1 MTLPALPSL
10 LLPHPPCPA
19 PATSAIHTGTDHRHW
34 RRRASILA
42 TTLALHLPGSLYAD
56 GLPELGDDAGGE
68 LTFQTERQLGRQVMN
83 EIRLREPTYLDDPE
97 IEGYLNRL
105 GRRLVTA
112 SPEPGISFHFFALN
126 DRMINA
132 FALLG
137 GYIGVNTGLLLTAQ
151 SESEVASVLAHEI
164 AHVTQRHLA
173 RGMAEQKR
181 LSVAT
186 LAAMAA
192 AILASRANAQVSS
205 AAVASAGAGMT
216 QAQLGFSREFER
228 EADRIGFQIL
238 EKAGFDVHGMGDFFG
253 RLQQMTR
260 VYENNAPA
268 YLRTHPLTLERITDM
283 QNRAQTLRYR
293 QVADSTDFHLVRA
306 KLRASQ
312 GTPAEAV
319 LEFQRLIREGKYP
332 LAGAAQYGLAVAL
345 ARQRNWRAAEQAL
358 LAARQ
363 NLAPTASLNRS
374 ASAMLERLAAEL
386 RLAQGDTA
394 GGLNLYRE
402 ATQRHPLDMALLL
415 GRGKALLGAQRLDE
429 GLNFI
434 SDRLLQFRQEPRLY
448 QLQAEL
454 CAASGKQAAQHR
466 ALAEVYA
473 LQGQTAEA
481 IEQLE
486 LAQRAGDGNFYEQ
499 SGIDARLRELR
510 QVRREEMQRK

>member
-1 MTLPALPSL
+1 MMRLPLSSLPS
-10 LLPHPPCPA
+10 PA
-19 PATSAIHTGTDHRHW
+19 SGTRFERGL
-34 RRRASILA
+34 RRCVPG
-42 TTLALHLPGSLYAD
+42 LALVLALQFPGHLHAE
-56 GLPELGDDAGGE
+56 GLPELGDDAGSE
-68 LTFQTERQLGRQVMN
+68 LTLQTERQLGRQVMN

-105 GRRLVTA
+105 GRRLVAA

-151 SESEVASVLAHEI
+151 SESEVASVMAHEI

-205 AAVASAGAGMT
+205 AAVASAGAGMA

-238 EKAGFDVHGMGDFFG
+238 EKSGFDVHGMSDFFG
-253 RLQQMTR
+253 RLQQTTR
-260 VYENNAPA
+260 VYENNAPV

-293 QVADSTDFHLVRA
+293 QVADGVDFHLVRA

-312 GTPAEAV
+312 GTPGEAV
-319 LEFQRLIREGKYP
+319 QEFQRLIREGKYP

-345 ARQRNWRAAEQAL
+345 TRQRSWAPAEQAL

-363 NLAPTASLNRS
+363 SLMQS
-374 ASAMLERLAAEL
+374 LGSSQPAAAMLERLAAEL

-394 GGLNLYRE
+394 GGLALYRE
-402 ATQRHPLDMALLL
+402 ATGRHPLDMALLL
-415 GRGKALLGAQRLDE
+415 GRGKALLNAQRLEE
-429 GLNFI
+429 GLKFVN
-434 SDRLLQFRQEPRLY
+434 DKLLQYRQETRLY
-448 QLQAEL
+448 QLQAEFY
-454 CAASGKQAAQHR
+454 AASGKQAAQHR

-510 QVRREEMQRK
+510 QVRKEEMQRK